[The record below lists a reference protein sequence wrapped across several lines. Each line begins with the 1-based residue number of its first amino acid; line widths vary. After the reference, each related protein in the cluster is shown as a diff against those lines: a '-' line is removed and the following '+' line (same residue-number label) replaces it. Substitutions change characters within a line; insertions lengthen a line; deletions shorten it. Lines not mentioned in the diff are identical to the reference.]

1 MIVHNDKPFR
11 PAQFT
16 EEKILT
22 SILDKTFPPGSHLPS
37 ERVLAEKLGV
47 TRPTVRETLQGLA
60 KEGWIEIRHGKPTQ
74 VNDYWEKGGL
84 GMLGTMAKYAGF
96 LPDGFITNL
105 LEFRLNLL
113 PSCAQDAVDNAPGI
127 FIEHLGR
134 AKGLGDDPG
143 AFALYDWELQEL
155 MARYCRNIIYPLILN
170 DFSEVYKRLASLYF
184 SLEIARKSS
193 CRYYEAFLAAVQDS
207 GRGVENVVRGVFEE
221 SIRIWNQVQA

>member
-1 MIVHNDKPFR
+1 MNVNNDKPFR

-22 SILDKTFPPGSHLPS
+22 SIIDKTFPPGSNLPS
-37 ERVLAEKLGV
+37 ERLLAEQLGV

-60 KEGWIEIRHGKPTQ
+60 KEGWIEIRQGKPTK

-96 LPDGFITNL
+96 LPEGFITNL

-113 PSCAQDAVDNAPGI
+113 PSCAQAAADSAPDI
-127 FIEHLGR
+127 FIEHLSR
-134 AKGLGDDPG
+134 TDELGDDPG
-143 AFALYDWELQEL
+143 AFALYDWELQVL
-155 MARYCRNIIYPLILN
+155 MVKYCGNIIYPLVLN

-193 CRYYEAFLAAVQDS
+193 RRYYEAFLAAVQDS
-207 GRGVENVVRGVFEE
+207 GRGVENIVRDVFEE
-221 SIRIWNQVQA
+221 SVRIWNQVQA